1 MFAKLFCMFMAVL
14 LLALGGVGLTTYA
27 NMRNRQIDARLG
39 ELKKQAREIA
49 YLASQNTASAAS
61 YFFGSDTTTLDYLNW
76 KAAGV
81 YDDFGAYI
89 LVVDRRGQIMTNLKT
104 AYVQDP
110 GFVTSLNQK
119 DLNDALTQVLGGSEI
134 SVRAMVDGAPTFTVG
149 VPFVQDGQVLG
160 AVLIQTKAQTI
171 EGEARDLLP
180 PMLIV
185 GIGAAILAALMVFF
199 YTRRLVRPLTSM
211 AEAAGRMAEGQFD
224 TRVQADQ
231 TVPEVGQLADSFNA
245 MAEKLSELENSRR
258 EFVANVSHEL
268 RSPITSIRGF
278 VEGME
283 DGTIPPEEHGKYLSI
298 VADETKRLSKLIN
311 DLLALSRLERDDA
324 TLQCTDFDMNEM
336 LRRAVIRRMNDL
348 DRKRMEVE
356 PDFRL
361 DPCMVL
367 ADSDRMEQ
375 VVVNLLDNAIKFTPE
390 GGKIRLTTEDS
401 GDLVTVTVWDN
412 GPGILPEDRGKVFDR
427 FFTADRAHTAGKGT
441 GLGLSICKRIMEFH
455 GQSLRLL
462 DTAEGTA
469 FAFTLE
475 KAKNEDTR
483 KQE

>member
-27 NMRNRQIDARLG
+27 NMRNRQIDARLE

-171 EGEARDLLP
+171 EGEARDPAAAHADRGYWRGHFGGIDGVLLYP
-180 PMLIV
+180 AA
-185 GIGAAILAALMVFF
+185 GAAADLHGGGGGAHGGGAVRYAGAGRPDGARGGAVGGQLQCHGGKAQRVGELPAGVCGERIPRAAQSHHQHPRFCRGYGGRHDPARRSTASICPLWRTKRNASASSSTICWRCPGWNGT
-199 YTRRLVRPLTSM
+199 TRRCNARTLT
-211 AEAAGRMAEGQFD
+211 
-224 TRVQADQ
+224 
-231 TVPEVGQLADSFNA
+231 
-245 MAEKLSELENSRR
+245 
-258 EFVANVSHEL
+258 
-268 RSPITSIRGF
+268 
-278 VEGME
+278 
-283 DGTIPPEEHGKYLSI
+283 
-298 VADETKRLSKLIN
+298 
-311 DLLALSRLERDDA
+311 
-324 TLQCTDFDMNEM
+324 
-336 LRRAVIRRMNDL
+336 
-348 DRKRMEVE
+348 
-356 PDFRL
+356 
-361 DPCMVL
+361 
-367 ADSDRMEQ
+367 
-375 VVVNLLDNAIKFTPE
+375 
-390 GGKIRLTTEDS
+390 
-401 GDLVTVTVWDN
+401 
-412 GPGILPEDRGKVFDR
+412 
-427 FFTADRAHTAGKGT
+427 
-441 GLGLSICKRIMEFH
+441 
-455 GQSLRLL
+455 
-462 DTAEGTA
+462 
-469 FAFTLE
+469 
-475 KAKNEDTR
+475 
-483 KQE
+483 

>member
-1 MFAKLFCMFMAVL
+1 MFAKLFCMFIAVL

-89 LVVDRRGQIMTNLKT
+89 LVVDRRGQVMTNLKT

-185 GIGAAILAALMVFF
+185 VSA
-199 YTRRLVRPLTSM
+199 RPFW
-211 AEAAGRMAEGQFD
+211 RQ
-224 TRVQADQ
+224 
-231 TVPEVGQLADSFNA
+231 
-245 MAEKLSELENSRR
+245 
-258 EFVANVSHEL
+258 
-268 RSPITSIRGF
+268 
-278 VEGME
+278 
-283 DGTIPPEEHGKYLSI
+283 
-298 VADETKRLSKLIN
+298 
-311 DLLALSRLERDDA
+311 
-324 TLQCTDFDMNEM
+324 
-336 LRRAVIRRMNDL
+336 
-348 DRKRMEVE
+348 
-356 PDFRL
+356 
-361 DPCMVL
+361 
-367 ADSDRMEQ
+367 
-375 VVVNLLDNAIKFTPE
+375 
-390 GGKIRLTTEDS
+390 
-401 GDLVTVTVWDN
+401 
-412 GPGILPEDRGKVFDR
+412 
-427 FFTADRAHTAGKGT
+427 
-441 GLGLSICKRIMEFH
+441 
-455 GQSLRLL
+455 
-462 DTAEGTA
+462 
-469 FAFTLE
+469 
-475 KAKNEDTR
+475 
-483 KQE
+483 

>member
-27 NMRNRQIDARLG
+27 NMRNRQIDARLE
-39 ELKKQAREIA
+39 ELKKQAREIV

-336 LRRAVIRRMNDL
+336 LRRAVAR
-348 DRKRMEVE
+348 
-356 PDFRL
+356 P
-361 DPCMVL
+361 
-367 ADSDRMEQ
+367 
-375 VVVNLLDNAIKFTPE
+375 
-390 GGKIRLTTEDS
+390 S
-401 GDLVTVTVWDN
+401 G
-412 GPGILPEDRGKVFDR
+412 
-427 FFTADRAHTAGKGT
+427 
-441 GLGLSICKRIMEFH
+441 
-455 GQSLRLL
+455 
-462 DTAEGTA
+462 
-469 FAFTLE
+469 
-475 KAKNEDTR
+475 
-483 KQE
+483 

>member
-1 MFAKLFCMFMAVL
+1 M
-14 LLALGGVGLTTYA
+14 
-27 NMRNRQIDARLG
+27 
-39 ELKKQAREIA
+39 
-49 YLASQNTASAAS
+49 
-61 YFFGSDTTTLDYLNW
+61 
-76 KAAGV
+76 
-81 YDDFGAYI
+81 
-89 LVVDRRGQIMTNLKT
+89 
-104 AYVQDP
+104 
-110 GFVTSLNQK
+110 TSLNQK

-283 DGTIPPEEHGKYLSI
+283 DGTIPSEEHRQVSVHCGG
-298 VADETKRLSKLIN
+298 R
-311 DLLALSRLERDDA
+311 
-324 TLQCTDFDMNEM
+324 NEAPQQAHQ
-336 LRRAVIRRMNDL
+336 RSAGAV
-348 DRKRMEVE
+348 
-356 PDFRL
+356 P
-361 DPCMVL
+361 
-367 ADSDRMEQ
+367 A
-375 VVVNLLDNAIKFTPE
+375 
-390 GGKIRLTTEDS
+390 
-401 GDLVTVTVWDN
+401 
-412 GPGILPEDRGKVFDR
+412 
-427 FFTADRAHTAGKGT
+427 GT
-441 GLGLSICKRIMEFH
+441 GRRDAAMHGL
-455 GQSLRLL
+455 
-462 DTAEGTA
+462 
-469 FAFTLE
+469 
-475 KAKNEDTR
+475 
-483 KQE
+483 

>member
-1 MFAKLFCMFMAVL
+1 MFARLFSMFLGVL
-14 LLALGGVGLTTYA
+14 MLALGGVGLMTYTA
-27 NMRNRQIDARLG
+27 MRNRQIDARL
-39 ELKKQAREIA
+39 EQLKKEAREIA

-61 YFFGSDTTTLDYLNW
+61 YFFGTDTSTLDYLNW
-76 KAAGV
+76 KAGGV

-89 LVVDRRGQIMTNLKT
+89 LVVDRRGQVMTNLKT

-110 GFVTSLNQK
+110 DFITSLNQK
-119 DLNDALTQVLGGSEI
+119 DLSDALTKVLGGNEI
-134 SVRAMVDGAPTFTVG
+134 SVRAMVSGAPTFTVG
-149 VPFVQDGQVLG
+149 VPFVQDSQVLG
-160 AVLIQTKAQTI
+160 AVLIQTKAQLI
-171 EGEARDLLP
+171 EGEARGLLP
-180 PMLIV
+180 PLIA
-185 GIGAAILAALMVFF
+185 IGLGAGALAALMVFF
-199 YTRRLVRPLTSM
+199 YTKRIVRPLTSM
-211 AEAAGRMAEGQFD
+211 AQAAGQMAEGQFS
-224 TRVQADQ
+224 TRVEVDRA
-231 TVPEVGQLADSFNA
+231 VPEVAQLASSFNA
-245 MAEKLSELENSRR
+245 MAEKLSELESSRR

-283 DGTIPPEEHGKYLSI
+283 DGTIPPEEHHKYLTI
-298 VADETKRLSKLIN
+298 VSDETKRLSKLIS

-324 TLQCTDFDMNEM
+324 TLQYTNFDMNEM
-336 LRRAVIRRMNDL
+336 LRRAIIRRMNDL
-348 DRKRMEVE
+348 DQKHMDVE
-356 PDFRL
+356 PDFRM
-361 DPCMVL
+361 DPCMVH

-401 GDLVTVTVWDN
+401 GDHVTVTVWDN
-412 GPGILPEDRGKVFDR
+412 GPGILPEDRPKVFDR

-462 DTAEGTA
+462 DTSEGTA

-475 KAKNEDTR
+475 KATNEELR
-483 KQE
+483 KQG